1 VRAVP
6 PTNDSGF
13 DVAGRGWTPGD
24 VVGRYRLL
32 TRIAVG
38 GMAEIWL
45 ALQQGMK
52 GFERVV
58 VVKRISE
65 GLSSDPTFVE
75 MFLDE
80 ARIAAQLSHPNI
92 VQIYDLG
99 EHESA
104 YYIAMEYLHGEDLAS
119 VMRAAIANRSPLSPS
134 FAARIVANAAEGL
147 ASAHAR
153 VGLDGKPLNVV
164 HRDVSPQNIFITY
177 DGIVKVLDFGVAKA
191 RNRAS
196 VTSGG
201 QVKGKFSYM
210 SPEQA
215 RGGDV
220 DPRTD
225 VWALG
230 VVLFETATQSR
241 LFEGRDDQMQ
251 VREAVLRGDV
261 PSARARNP
269 IIPSELDA
277 IISCALERDLE
288 LRTPSAAALQRDL
301 ETWLR
306 KRTDAPNTQ
315 ALSAMMHELFGE
327 RIAKKTQLVES
338 VRVGEVRLAHLPVV
352 LKPPTERSMPV
363 GPEAPSKARGGK
375 VVLTLLT
382 LAVVAAAAFVARDPG
397 AVDRLL
403 SRPPAPIAEPG
414 ASPPPVAEPAPP
426 PAEEEEEDADEP
438 ENAPRPASPST
449 PARRRVAKGRL
460 TLDTQPWTQ
469 VWFRGRS
476 LGDTPLLEK
485 PLPAGKHTL
494 RLVNPDKGVK
504 HAIEVEIQPG
514 QTTTM
519 KLKL

>member
-1 VRAVP
+1 MP

-65 GLSSDPTFVE
+65 GLSADPTFVE

-80 ARIAAQLSHPNI
+80 ARIAAQLNHPNI

-99 EHESA
+99 EHEGA

-119 VMRAAIANRSPLSPS
+119 IMRAAIGARSPLSPA
-134 FAARIVANAAEGL
+134 FAARIVASAAEGL

-215 RGGDV
+215 RGGEV

-230 VVLFETATQSR
+230 VVLFETATATR
-241 LFEGRDDQMQ
+241 LFEGRDDQMA

-269 IIPSELDA
+269 VVPAELDA
-277 IISCALERDLE
+277 IISCALERELD
-288 LRTPSAAALQRDL
+288 LRTPTAAALQRDL
-301 ETWLR
+301 EAWLR
-306 KRTDAPNTQ
+306 KRADAPNTQ
-315 ALSAMMHELFGE
+315 ALSAAMHELFGD
-327 RIAKKTQLVES
+327 RILKKSQLIES
-338 VRVGEVRLAHLPVV
+338 VREGSVRLAQLPVV
-352 LKPPTERSMPV
+352 LKPPTERSMPEGPISRSLKSGSGKVALTIAALAVV
-363 GPEAPSKARGGK
+363 GAAVFLGLNPHALDAPAPVIAPEAPPAPEPEEDEAPDVAESPEVKA
-375 VVLTLLT
+375 
-382 LAVVAAAAFVARDPG
+382 AVPAAATAR
-397 AVDRLL
+397 
-403 SRPPAPIAEPG
+403 APVRKRA
-414 ASPPPVAEPAPP
+414 
-426 PAEEEEEDADEP
+426 
-438 ENAPRPASPST
+438 
-449 PARRRVAKGRL
+449 AKGRL
-460 TLDTQPWTQ
+460 SLETTPWTQ
-469 VWFRGRS
+469 VWFQGRN

-485 PLPAGKHTL
+485 TLPAGKQSL
-494 RLVNPDKGVK
+494 KLLNPDKGIKQV
-504 HAIEVEIQPG
+504 IEVEIQPG
-514 QTTTM
+514 QTTVLKV
-519 KLKL
+519 KL

>member
-1 VRAVP
+1 
-6 PTNDSGF
+6 
-13 DVAGRGWTPGD
+13 
-24 VVGRYRLL
+24 
-32 TRIAVG
+32 
-38 GMAEIWL
+38 MAEIWL

-65 GLSSDPTFVE
+65 GLSADPLFVE

-80 ARIAAQLSHPNI
+80 ARIAAQLNHPNI

-99 EHESA
+99 EHEGA

-119 VMRAAIANRSPLSPS
+119 VMRAAIGNRAPLSHS

-230 VVLFETATQSR
+230 VVLFETATQTR
-241 LFEGRDDQMQ
+241 LFEGRDDQMA
-251 VREAVLRGDV
+251 VRDAVLRGNV

-269 IIPSELDA
+269 TIPSDLDA
-277 IISCALERDLE
+277 I
-288 LRTPSAAALQRDL
+288 
-301 ETWLR
+301 
-306 KRTDAPNTQ
+306 
-315 ALSAMMHELFGE
+315 
-327 RIAKKTQLVES
+327 
-338 VRVGEVRLAHLPVV
+338 
-352 LKPPTERSMPV
+352 
-363 GPEAPSKARGGK
+363 
-375 VVLTLLT
+375 
-382 LAVVAAAAFVARDPG
+382 
-397 AVDRLL
+397 
-403 SRPPAPIAEPG
+403 
-414 ASPPPVAEPAPP
+414 
-426 PAEEEEEDADEP
+426 
-438 ENAPRPASPST
+438 
-449 PARRRVAKGRL
+449 
-460 TLDTQPWTQ
+460 
-469 VWFRGRS
+469 
-476 LGDTPLLEK
+476 
-485 PLPAGKHTL
+485 
-494 RLVNPDKGVK
+494 
-504 HAIEVEIQPG
+504 
-514 QTTTM
+514 
-519 KLKL
+519 